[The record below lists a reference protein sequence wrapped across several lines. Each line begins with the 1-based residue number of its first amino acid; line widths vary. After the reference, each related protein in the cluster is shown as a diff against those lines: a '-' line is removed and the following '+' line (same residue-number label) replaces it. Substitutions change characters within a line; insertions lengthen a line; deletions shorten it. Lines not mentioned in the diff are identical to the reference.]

1 MLWTVQ
7 EENTCLLF
15 RKFKKYGDTVKGVC
29 VCVCTCGTLVL
40 HTAHSSTRSTVGTK
54 VCTHTHTGH
63 AVHMYRVAG
72 SCTE

>member
-15 RKFKKYGDTVKGVC
+15 RKFKKYGDTVRGVC
-29 VCVCTCGTLVL
+29 VYTQ
-40 HTAHSSTRSTVGTK
+40 HTVVHVVHRRYYQGL
-54 VCTHTHTGH
+54 HTHTQ
-63 AVHMYRVAG
+63 VMLYRVAG